1 VVRRR
6 VSLAIA
12 STVLLLAAVAAARAA
27 EPELKPA
34 ELAKALPMASLS
46 LEQGLKISQSAGMPI
61 SAKYEIEDGA
71 LQLSVYTASNGKF
84 REVIVDYRSG
94 NIDKS
99 VAITEGDD
107 LKAAGEQAAVMSKA
121 RVPLETAVANAV
133 RANAG
138 YRAAAVD
145 PVLAQGRPM
154 ATVVL
159 MKGQEVKT
167 VVEKLD

>member
-1 VVRRR
+1 
-6 VSLAIA
+6 
-12 STVLLLAAVAAARAA
+12 
-27 EPELKPA
+27 
-34 ELAKALPMASLS
+34 
-46 LEQGLKISQSAGMPI
+46 
-61 SAKYEIEDGA
+61 
-71 LQLSVYTASNGKF
+71 
-84 REVIVDYRSG
+84 
-94 NIDKS
+94 
-99 VAITEGDD
+99 
-107 LKAAGEQAAVMSKA
+107 MSKA